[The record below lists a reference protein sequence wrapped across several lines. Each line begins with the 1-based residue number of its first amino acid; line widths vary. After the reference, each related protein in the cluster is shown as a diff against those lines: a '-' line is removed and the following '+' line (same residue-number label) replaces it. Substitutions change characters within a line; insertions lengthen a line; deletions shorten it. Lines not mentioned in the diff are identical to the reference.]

1 MANIFQLLWSK
12 YFQLNV
18 MFQFLLNDF
27 LRFIITAEQMLV
39 VWVVNDVTDVSKA
52 EVFVCKDVTSVWTVV
67 RLVYRK

>member
-1 MANIFQLLWSK
+1 
-12 YFQLNV
+12 

>member
-27 LRFIITAEQMLV
+27 LRLIITAEQMLV

-52 EVFVCKDVTSVWTVV
+52 EVFVCKDVTSVWTDV